1 MTSLTERS
9 SPARTLTD
17 RTIEA
22 LRAEHDTL
30 AALVGQLSD
39 AELAGPSG
47 ASEWTAAQVLS
58 HLGSGAE
65 IALAGYQ
72 ARFTGSPA
80 PADDF
85 NQQVWDRWN
94 TMAAADQ
101 ASGFVASDDALVAA
115 LEDLSSEQRE
125 SITVDLGFLAE
136 PLPLGAVLAMRLNE
150 AVQHGWDVR
159 VGLDPTAVIAESTA
173 AVLAEH
179 FAGGLG
185 FLLGFTG
192 KADALASP
200 AVIDLRDAGYALHVQ
215 DRVRLTGATGESTA
229 TFIGPLESAVRL
241 FGGRLSPKYTPDAVD
256 VVGNLTLDDLRRVF
270 PGY

>member
-1 MTSLTERS
+1 MTSFTDRS
-9 SPARTLTD
+9 LTD
-17 RTIEA
+17 RTIAA
-22 LRAEHDTL
+22 LRGEHDAL
-30 AALVGQLSD
+30 AAVAGQLSD
-39 AELAGPSG
+39 AQLSGPSG

-72 ARFTGSPA
+72 ARFTGSA
-80 PADDF
+80 PPPEDH

-94 TMAAADQ
+94 AMAPADQ
-101 ASGFVASDDALVAA
+101 ATGFVASDEALVAA
-115 LEDLSSEQRE
+115 LEALSSEQRE
-125 SITVDLGFLAE
+125 SITIDLGFLPE

-150 AVQHGWDVR
+150 AAQHGWDVR
-159 VGLDPTAVIAESTA
+159 VGLDPSAVITDSTA

-192 KADALASP
+192 KADALAAP

-215 DRVRLTGATGESTA
+215 DRVRLTSGNTDSTA
-229 TFIGPLESAVRL
+229 TFMGPLESAIRL

-256 VVGNLTLDDLRRVF
+256 VVGSITLDDLRRVF

>member
-1 MTSLTERS
+1 
-9 SPARTLTD
+9 LTD

-30 AALVGQLSD
+30 AAIVQELSD
-39 AELAGPSG
+39 TDLSGPSG

-65 IALAGYQ
+65 IALAGYL
-72 ARFTGSPA
+72 ASFDGSP
-80 PADDF
+80 PPPEDF

-94 TMAAADQ
+94 AMTPADQ
-101 ASGFVASDDALVAA
+101 AKGFLASDEALVSA
-115 LEDLSSEQRE
+115 LEALSPEQRE
-125 SITVDLGFLAE
+125 SITIDLGFLPE
-136 PLPLGAVLAMRLNE
+136 PLPLGSVLAMRLNE
-150 AVQHGWDVR
+150 TAQHGWDVR
-159 VGLDPTAVIAESTA
+159 VGLDPTAIIGESTA

-192 KADALASP
+192 KADALGAP

-215 DRVRLTGATGESTA
+215 DRVHLTSVAGESTA
-229 TFIGPLESAVRL
+229 TFTGPLESAVRL
-241 FGGRLSPKYTPDAVD
+241 FGGRLTPKYTPDQVD
-256 VVGNLTLDDLRRVF
+256 VVGNVTLDDLRRVF

>member
-1 MTSLTERS
+1 MTADLTAVTDRS
-9 SPARTLTD
+9 LTD

-22 LRAEHDTL
+22 LRAEHDAL
-30 AALVGQLSD
+30 ADIVRELSD
-39 AELAGPSG
+39 AELSGPSG

-72 ARFTGSPA
+72 ATFDATP
-80 PADDF
+80 PPPDEF

-94 TMAAADQ
+94 AMAPADQ
-101 ASGFVASDDALVAA
+101 ASGFLEHDEALVAA
-115 LEDLSSEQRE
+115 LEALPSEQRE
-125 SITVDLGFLAE
+125 SLVIDLGFLPD
-136 PLPLGAVLAMRLNE
+136 PLPLGPVLAMRLNE
-150 AVQHGWDVR
+150 AAQHGWDVR
-159 VGLDPTAVIAESTA
+159 VGLDPAAVIGESTA
-173 AVLAEH
+173 TVLAEH

-200 AVIDLRDAGYALHVQ
+200 AVINLRDAGYALHVQ
-215 DRVRLTGATGESTA
+215 DRVQLVSGPGEATA
-229 TFIGPLESAVRL
+229 TFTGPLESAVRL
-241 FGGRLSPKYTPDAVD
+241 FGGRLTPQYTPDAVE
-256 VVGNLTLDDLRRVF
+256 VSGNLTLDDLRRVF

>member
-1 MTSLTERS
+1 MTSTSDRN
-9 SPARTLTD
+9 LTD

-22 LRAEHDTL
+22 LRAEHDAL
-30 AALVGQLSD
+30 ADIVQELS
-39 AELAGPSG
+39 ASELSGPSG

-72 ARFTGSPA
+72 AAFDGSTP
-80 PADDF
+80 PPEDF

-94 TMAAADQ
+94 AMTPADQ
-101 ASGFVASDDALVAA
+101 ASGFLTSDEALVSA
-115 LEDLSSEQRE
+115 LEALSPEQRE
-125 SITVDLGFLAE
+125 SLTIDLGFLPE
-136 PLPLGAVLAMRLNE
+136 PLPLGSVLAMRLNE
-150 AVQHGWDVR
+150 SAQHGWDVR
-159 VGLDPTAVIAESTA
+159 VGLDPAAVISEPTA
-173 AVLAEH
+173 TVLAEH

-200 AVIDLRDAGYALHVQ
+200 AVIELHDAGYSLHVQ
-215 DRVRLTGATGESTA
+215 DRVQLTPAAPESTA
-229 TFIGPLESAVRL
+229 TFTGPLESAVRL
-241 FGGRLSPKYTPDAVD
+241 FGGRLTPRYTPDHVD
-256 VVGNLTLDDLRRVF
+256 VVGNVTLDDLRRVF